1 MFERDYLV
9 RMLVNLANAIRKSL
23 NKARGEGDLSASIEI
38 LQDSITNSID
48 IDGSVLMSLN
58 PDSFVSV
65 IKVSNTDPRAVV
77 YIVYSMLLQS
87 YYLKKLN
94 QTELSLLRQQQAE
107 KLACEYNVDIIDVCE
122 FFDNENLNEDKF
134 LNKLEVM
141 SSNMDS

>member
-38 LQDSITNSID
+38 LQDSITNLID

-65 IKVSNTDPRAVV
+65 VKVSNTDPRAVV

-107 KLACEYNVDIIDVCE
+107 KLACEYKVDIIDVCE

-141 SSNMDS
+141 SSNMDG